1 MEIQVQDGFL
11 VMEDLPSNS
20 IFNKVRTGCGA
31 TTIAL
36 TNNENYIIAVP
47 TTELIENKCY
57 PPERKELRQ
66 GMKRQAG
73 LSPALNLFG
82 LYGNFTSTLQGRL
95 RTYLNQDGIKKII
108 CTYDKLPKLLSYINP
123 KEFRL
128 LVDEYHYFL
137 KAYSY
142 RDKAIDG
149 ILEHYNEFKSYCFMS
164 ATPIPADFKPDA
176 LSNVPEETAEWKDTE
191 TITVLPYKTTT
202 PYMIAA
208 KIIKSYQEDGYIT
221 INEEKSYE
229 AYFFI
234 NSVTDIKKILEQ
246 TNLTEDDYRIICA
259 DNEKNKRTLEKYPIS
274 SSVDAPKRFN
284 FVTSKAFDGVDFF
297 SETGMCFVV
306 SNTQNANTLLSI
318 DMDIPQIAG
327 RIRTKSNPFRH
338 KIIHI
343 FNTKQNCNTHTYE
356 EMKCDLQNELTYA
369 SERANLYSLLSDG
382 AKQQQRKETESS
394 SSYLKFDKKTNNFIV
409 NDMLIKLKLFN
420 YRLINSVYN
429 SGRSLVTEYN
439 QSGILTTPIKWE
451 IAPENYVK
459 NLISK
464 PSFREEL
471 NTYISIKEK
480 TPLTLGGD
488 IQRIEDRYPF
498 LVPAYHRI
506 GLKELKRLRSITEI
520 KKALEARNI
529 KL

>member
-1 MEIQVQDGFL
+1 MEIQVRDGFL
-11 VMEDLPSNS
+11 VMEDLPHNC

-47 TTELIENKCY
+47 TTELIANKCY
-57 PPERKELRQ
+57 PPQQKELWE
-66 GMKRQAG
+66 GKKRQVG

-82 LYGNFTSTLQGRL
+82 LYGSFTSTLQGKL
-95 RTYLNQDGIKKII
+95 RAYLKQDGVKKII
-108 CTYDKLPKLLSYINP
+108 CTYDKLPKLLPYVDP

-149 ILEHYNEFKSYCFMS
+149 ILEHYSEFKSYCFMS
-164 ATPIPADFKPDA
+164 ATPIPTEFKPDV
-176 LSNVPEETAEWKDTE
+176 LSNVPEEIAHWKDTE

-208 KIIKSYQEDGYIT
+208 KLIKAYQEDGYIT
-221 INEEKSYE
+221 INNEKSYE

-246 TNLTEDDYRIICA
+246 TNLTEDNYRIICA
-259 DNEKNKRTLEKYPIS
+259 DNEKNKSTLEKYPIS
-274 SSVDAPKRFN
+274 SSVDAPKKFN
-284 FVTSKAFDGVDFF
+284 FITSKAFDGVDFF

-306 SNTQNANTLLSI
+306 SNTQNTNTLLSI
-318 DMDIPQIAG
+318 EMDIPQIAG
-327 RIRTKSNPFRH
+327 RIRNKSNPFRH

-343 FNTKQNCNTHTYE
+343 FNTKQSCNTLTYE
-356 EMKCDLQNELTYA
+356 EMKYNLQNELTYA
-369 SERANLYSLLSDG
+369 KERADLYSKLSDG
-382 AKQQQRKETESS
+382 AKQQQRKETENS
-394 SSYLKFDKKTNNFIV
+394 SSYLKYNKETGCFIV
-409 NDMLIKLKLFN
+409 NDMLLKLRLFN
-420 YRLINSVYN
+420 YRLINSIYN
-429 SGRSLVTEYN
+429 SGYSLVKEYN

-451 IAPENYVK
+451 IAPKEYVK

-464 PSFREEL
+464 PEFREEL
-471 NTYISIKEK
+471 KTYISIKEK
-480 TPLTLGGD
+480 NPLTIGGE

-498 LVPAYHRI
+498 LIPAYHRI
-506 GLKELKRLRSITEI
+506 GLKELKRLRSIVAI
-520 KKALEARNI
+520 KTALEALGR
-529 KL
+529 

>member
-1 MEIQVQDGFL
+1 MEIQVRDGFL
-11 VMEDLPSNS
+11 VMQDLPHNC

-57 PPERKELRQ
+57 PPKLKELWQ
-66 GMKRQAG
+66 GKIRKAG

-82 LYGNFTSTLQGRL
+82 LYGNFTTTLQGKL
-95 RTYLNQDGIKKII
+95 RAYLKQDGIKKII

-149 ILEHYNEFKSYCFMS
+149 ILEHYCEFKSYCFMS
-164 ATPIPADFKPDA
+164 ATPIHTDFRPDT
-176 LSNVPEETAEWKDTE
+176 LSNVPEEIAVWKDTE
-191 TITVLPYKTTT
+191 TITVLPYKTNT

-208 KIIKSYQEDGYIT
+208 KLIMAYQEDGYIT
-221 INEEKSYE
+221 INNERSDE

-259 DNEKNKRTLEKYPIS
+259 DNDKNKKTLEKYPIS
-274 SSVDAPKRFN
+274 SSVDAPKKFN
-284 FVTSKAFDGVDFF
+284 FITSKAFDGVDFF
-297 SETGMCFVV
+297 SETGMCFII
-306 SNTQNANTLLSI
+306 SNTQNTNTLLSI

-327 RIRTKSNPFRH
+327 RLRNKSNPFRH

-343 FNTKQNCNTHTYE
+343 FNTKQNCNTLTYE
-356 EMKCDLQNELTYA
+356 DMQCELQNELTFA
-369 SERANLYSLLSDG
+369 HERANLFSQLSDG
-382 AKQQQRKETESS
+382 AKLQQRKETEGS
-394 SSYLKFDKKTNNFIV
+394 SSYLKYDKKTNSFIV
-409 NDMLIKLKLFN
+409 NDMLFKLKLFN
-420 YRLINSVYN
+420 YKLINTVY
-429 SGRSLVTEYN
+429 SSTHSLVTQYN
-439 QSGILTTPIKWE
+439 QSGIQTTPVKWE
-451 IAPENYVK
+451 IAPEKYVK
-459 NLISK
+459 DLISK

-471 NTYISIKEK
+471 KTYISIKEK
-480 TPLTLGGD
+480 NPLTIGGE
-488 IQRIEDRYPF
+488 IQRIEDRYPL

-506 GLKELKRLRSITEI
+506 GLKELKRLRSITAI
-520 KKALEARNI
+520 KKALEALER
-529 KL
+529 